1 MDTTVSIMRARF
13 PTARELP
20 EAEPEEMYGDQ
31 PFMVNLR
38 VRDLDAVLD
47 RLRAAGT
54 AVIGRMDE
62 PYGRFAWVRDAD
74 GNRIELYEPVAA
86 PGESG

>member
-1 MDTTVSIMRARF
+1 
-13 PTARELP
+13 
-20 EAEPEEMYGDQ
+20 
-31 PFMVNLR
+31 MVLR
-38 VRDLDAVLD
+38 SCEVLLD

-86 PGESG
+86 PGEGG